1 LFNESKTKGERERE
15 REREKKNPYNPS
27 KTGNQWISM
36 DINGDQWILDKSSLM
51 IIDGLMTICQYG
63 QCIQVLTMTHMLR
76 NAEKT
81 HADT

>member
-1 LFNESKTKGERERE
+1 
-15 REREKKNPYNPS
+15 
-27 KTGNQWISM
+27 M